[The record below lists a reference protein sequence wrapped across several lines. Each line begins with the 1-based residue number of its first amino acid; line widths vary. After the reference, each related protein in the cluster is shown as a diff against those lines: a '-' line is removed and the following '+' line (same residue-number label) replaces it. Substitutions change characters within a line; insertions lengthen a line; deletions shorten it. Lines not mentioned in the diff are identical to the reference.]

1 MFCNCAQSPVLRRY
15 KDPNPFVVLSESRMD
30 RKVEVDNLETRLET
44 LESRIYGERRNKG
57 GKPVKCADSLSRVQ
71 AALANTA
78 NKRERVKILHKKI
91 EDLLKY
97 LDPQFTDHITVP
109 DAMKLE
115 FILAEE
121 DFLLCQATLLEQVS
135 NLQPLLDSNYIRDVP
150 EHATKLQRL
159 SQIHIKE
166 QDQTEA
172 QSLEVKKLFEE
183 YNKMMFLLSKQFTQ
197 WDESLR
203 KVEEAKG
210 IRQVE

>member
-1 MFCNCAQSPVLRRY
+1 
-15 KDPNPFVVLSESRMD
+15 MD
-30 RKVEVDNLETRLET
+30 KNLETDNLEMRLQA
-44 LESRIYGERRNKG
+44 LESRVYGERRNKS
-57 GKPVKCADSLSRVQ
+57 GKPVKCAESLARIQ
-71 AALANTA
+71 AGLTNTA

-121 DFLLCQATLLEQVS
+121 DFLLSQAALLEQVS
-135 NLQPLLDSNYIRDVP
+135 SLQPLLDSTYIRDVP

-166 QDQTEA
+166 QVTA
-172 QSLEVKKLFEE
+172 RSHFLSLFASHCHCLVYSYMFFYRTKL
-183 YNKMMFLLSKQFTQ
+183 KLSP
-197 WDESLR
+197 R
-203 KVEEAKG
+203 K
-210 IRQVE
+210 

>member
-1 MFCNCAQSPVLRRY
+1 
-15 KDPNPFVVLSESRMD
+15 MD
-30 RKVEVDNLETRLET
+30 RKTEIDNMEMRLQAM
-44 LESRIYGERRNKG
+44 ESRIYGERRNKVA
-57 GKPVKCADSLSRVQ
+57 KPVKCAESLVRVQ

-97 LDPQFTDHITVP
+97 LDPQFTDHIAVP

-121 DFLLCQATLLEQVS
+121 DFLLSHATLLEQVS
-135 NLQPLLDSNYIRDVP
+135 TLQPLLDSNYIRDVP

-166 QDQTEA
+166 QDQTET
-172 QSLEVKKLFEE
+172 QSQEVKKLFEE

-197 WDESLR
+197 WDETLR
-203 KVEEAKG
+203 KLEEAKG
-210 IRQVE
+210 IRPVE

>member
-1 MFCNCAQSPVLRRY
+1 
-15 KDPNPFVVLSESRMD
+15 MD
-30 RKVEVDNLETRLET
+30 RKAEIDNLEMRLQT
-44 LESRIYGERRNKG
+44 LESRLYGERRNKG
-57 GKPVKCADSLSRVQ
+57 GKPVKCAESLARVQ

-121 DFLLCQATLLEQVS
+121 DFLLSQAALLEQVS
-135 NLQPLLDSNYIRDVP
+135 SLQPLLDSNYIRDVP

-159 SQIHIKE
+159 SQLHIKE

-172 QSLEVKKLFEE
+172 QSLEVKRLFEE

-197 WDESLR
+197 WDETLR
-203 KVEEAKG
+203 NLEEAKG
-210 IRQVE
+210 IRPVE

>member
-1 MFCNCAQSPVLRRY
+1 MEKN
-15 KDPNPFVVLSESRMD
+15 
-30 RKVEVDNLETRLET
+30 VENDDFEMRLHALEGRV
-44 LESRIYGERRNKG
+44 YGERPNRT
-57 GKPVKCADSLSRVQ
+57 GKPAKCSESLSRIQ
-71 AALANTA
+71 AALTNTA

-97 LDPQFTDHITVP
+97 LDPQFTEHITVP

-121 DFLLCQATLLEQVS
+121 DFLLSQAALLEQIS
-135 NLQPLLDSNYIRDVP
+135 NLQPLLDSSYIRDVP

-172 QSLEVKKLFEE
+172 QSQEVKKLFEE
-183 YNKMMFLLSKQFTQ
+183 YNKMMFLLSKQFTH
-197 WDESLR
+197 WDETLR
-203 KVEEAKG
+203 KLEEAKG
-210 IRQVE
+210 VRPVE

>member
-1 MFCNCAQSPVLRRY
+1 
-15 KDPNPFVVLSESRMD
+15 MD
-30 RKVEVDNLETRLET
+30 KQLEADKLEMRLLT
-44 LESRIYGERRNKG
+44 LESRIYGERRNKSA
-57 GKPVKCADSLSRVQ
+57 KPAKCAESLARIQ
-71 AALANTA
+71 AGLTNTA

-121 DFLLCQATLLEQVS
+121 DFLLSQAALLEQAS
-135 NLQPLLDSNYIRDVP
+135 TLQPLLDSNYIRDVP

-166 QDQTEA
+166 QDQTET
-172 QSLEVKKLFEE
+172 QYLEVKKLIEE
-183 YNKMMFLLSKQFTQ
+183 YNKMMFLLSKQFAQ
-197 WDESLR
+197 WDETLR
-203 KVEEAKG
+203 KLEEAKG
-210 IRQVE
+210 IRPVE

>member
-1 MFCNCAQSPVLRRY
+1 ME
-15 KDPNPFVVLSESRMD
+15 K
-30 RKVEVDNLETRLET
+30 KLETDT
-44 LESRIYGERRNKG
+44 LEMRLQALEDRIYGERRSKS
-57 GKPVKCADSLSRVQ
+57 GKPLKCAESLVRLQ
-71 AALANTA
+71 EGLTNTA

-109 DAMKLE
+109 DTMKLE

-121 DFLLCQATLLEQVS
+121 DFLLSQAVLLEQVS
-135 NLQPLLDSNYIRDVP
+135 SLQPLLDSTYIRDVP

-159 SQIHIKE
+159 SQVHIKE
-166 QDQTEA
+166 QDQTDA

-197 WDESLR
+197 WDETLR
-203 KVEEAKG
+203 KLEEAKG
-210 IRQVE
+210 IRPVE

>member
-1 MFCNCAQSPVLRRY
+1 
-15 KDPNPFVVLSESRMD
+15 MD
-30 RKVEVDNLETRLET
+30 KILEVDNLEMRLRE
-44 LESRIYGERRNKG
+44 LESRIYGERRNKS
-57 GKPVKCADSLSRVQ
+57 GKAVKCTESLARIQ
-71 AALANTA
+71 AGLTNTA

-97 LDPQFTDHITVP
+97 LDPQFTDHISVP

-121 DFLLCQATLLEQVS
+121 DFLLSQAALLEQVS
-135 NLQPLLDSNYIRDVP
+135 NTQPLLDSTYIRDVP

-183 YNKMMFLLSKQFTQ
+183 YNKMLHPLTP
-197 WDESLR
+197 DL
-203 KVEEAKG
+203 
-210 IRQVE
+210 

>member
-1 MFCNCAQSPVLRRY
+1 
-15 KDPNPFVVLSESRMD
+15 MD
-30 RKVEVDNLETRLET
+30 RKFEVDNLETRLET

-71 AALANTA
+71 SALANTA

-121 DFLLCQATLLEQVS
+121 DFLLSQATLLEQVS

>member
-1 MFCNCAQSPVLRRY
+1 
-15 KDPNPFVVLSESRMD
+15 MD
-30 RKVEVDNLETRLET
+30 KTVETDSLEMRLQA
-44 LESRIYGERRNKG
+44 LESRIYGERRNRS
-57 GKPVKCADSLSRVQ
+57 GKPVKCADSLARVQ
-71 AALANTA
+71 AALTNTA

-121 DFLLCQATLLEQVS
+121 DFLLSQAASLEQIS

-166 QDQTEA
+166 QHQTEA
-172 QSLEVKKLFEE
+172 QSQEVKKLFEE

-197 WDESLR
+197 WDEHLR
-203 KVEEAKG
+203 ELEEARG
-210 IRQVE
+210 IRPVE

>member
-1 MFCNCAQSPVLRRY
+1 
-15 KDPNPFVVLSESRMD
+15 MD
-30 RKVEVDNLETRLET
+30 KNLEVDSLEMRLQA
-44 LESRIYGERRNKG
+44 LESRIYGERRNKS
-57 GKPVKCADSLSRVQ
+57 GKPVKCTESLARIQ
-71 AALANTA
+71 AGLTNTA

-121 DFLLCQATLLEQVS
+121 DFLLSQAALLEQV
-135 NLQPLLDSNYIRDVP
+135 NTLQPLLDSAYITGVP

-166 QDQTEA
+166 QDQTET

-197 WDESLR
+197 WDETLR
-203 KVEEAKG
+203 KMEEAKG
-210 IRQVE
+210 IRPVE

>member
-1 MFCNCAQSPVLRRY
+1 
-15 KDPNPFVVLSESRMD
+15 MD
-30 RKVEVDNLETRLET
+30 KKIEVDNLEMRLDT

-57 GKPVKCADSLSRVQ
+57 GKPVKCTDSLSRIQV
-71 AALANTA
+71 ALANTA

-109 DAMKLE
+109 DSMKLE

-121 DFLLCQATLLEQVS
+121 DFLLSQATLLEQVS
-135 NLQPLLDSNYIRDVP
+135 SLQPLLDSNYIRDVP

-159 SQIHIKE
+159 SQIHIKQ

-183 YNKMMFLLSKQFTQ
+183 YNKMSGDYNGKNHP
-197 WDESLR
+197 
-203 KVEEAKG
+203 A
-210 IRQVE
+210 